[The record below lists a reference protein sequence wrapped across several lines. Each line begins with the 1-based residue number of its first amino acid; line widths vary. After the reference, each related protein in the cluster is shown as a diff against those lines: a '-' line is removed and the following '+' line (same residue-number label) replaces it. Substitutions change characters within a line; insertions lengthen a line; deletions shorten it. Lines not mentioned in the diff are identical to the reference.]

1 MLRKAVNKMDGF
13 LKHYTVIDGLSVEN
27 TDCSHLLEIYGEDF
41 ETVKRIGRKSPK
53 RVWTLVDVGLN
64 YLIAIAGL
72 HHVNRINYLITEEEW
87 EYEEEE
93 YSYGVEGEEK

>member
-1 MLRKAVNKMDGF
+1 MKEFEKY
-13 LKHYTVIDGLSVEN
+13 YTVVDGLAQGN
-27 TDCSHLLEIYGEDF
+27 PDASHLLETFGVDY

-72 HHVNRINYLITEEEW
+72 HHENRINYLITEEEW

-93 YSYGVEGEEK
+93 YYY